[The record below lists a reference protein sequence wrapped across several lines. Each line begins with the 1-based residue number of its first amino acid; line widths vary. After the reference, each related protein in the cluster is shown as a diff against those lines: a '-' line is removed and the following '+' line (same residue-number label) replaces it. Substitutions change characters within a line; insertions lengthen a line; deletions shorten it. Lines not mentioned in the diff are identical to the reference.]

1 MGFDKRG
8 GGENWGGER
17 GEMWIVGEGGG
28 GFCCWWFGILNV
40 RTEWWWGG
48 ERGVRRTGICWA
60 LG

>member
-8 GGENWGGER
+8 GGENGGKGR
-17 GEMWIVGEGGG
+17 FLLLFVFW
-28 GFCCWWFGILNV
+28 ILNV